1 MAMTSDP
8 ARPLGDSVGRP
19 LPKWPHFD
27 DDERAAVDAVLR
39 SGRVNYWT
47 GTEGREF
54 ERDFAA
60 RFARRHGVA
69 LANGTVALELA
80 LMAVGVG
87 SGDEVVVT
95 PRSFVASASCAVSV
109 GARPVFAEVDRDS
122 QNLTPETIAAA
133 ITPRTKAVIAVHLAG
148 WPCDMPGILE
158 VTRPRGIAVIEDCA
172 QSPGATID
180 GRPAGAFGDAAAFSF
195 CQDKIMTTAG
205 EGGMLLID
213 DDVRWRWAWSYKD
226 HGKSYEKMIAPAHS
240 AGFRWV
246 HDQFG
251 TNWRLSEVQSA
262 VGRRQLAKLDH
273 WVSIRRSHA
282 ARLNYWLGKLA
293 ALRIPVAEPR
303 FGHAYYKYYGFSE
316 PAALASDW
324 SRDRLLAELNAAGIP
339 CYSGSCSEIYREKAM
354 VDGGLGLAERLP
366 VARELG
372 DTSLMWLVHPTLSEE
387 DIDWV
392 GEISARIIKRATR

>member
-1 MAMTSDP
+1 MKSDI
-8 ARPLGDSVGRP
+8 ARPADDILRRP
-19 LPKWPHFD
+19 LPKWPYFA
-27 DDERAAVDAVLR
+27 DDECSAVEAVLR

-54 ERDFAA
+54 EREFAV
-60 RFARRHGVA
+60 RFARRHAVA

-80 LMAVGVG
+80 LMALGVG
-87 SGDEVVVT
+87 SGDEVIVT

-122 QNLTPETIAAA
+122 QNLTARTIAAA
-133 ITPRTKAVIAVHLAG
+133 ITSKTKAVIPVHLAG
-148 WPCDMPGILE
+148 WPCDMPEILE
-158 VTRPRGIAVIEDCA
+158 VTRPLGIAVIEDCA

-213 DDVRWRWAWSYKD
+213 DDERWSWAWSYKD
-226 HGKSYEKMIAPAHS
+226 HGKTYEKMTAPAQG

-246 HDQFG
+246 HDRLG

-262 VGRRQLAKLDH
+262 VGRLQLAKLDH
-273 WVSIRRSHA
+273 WVSIRRAHA
-282 ARLNYWLGKLA
+282 ARLNDWLGSFA
-293 ALRIPVAEPR
+293 ALRIPRPPSR
-303 FGHAYYKYYGFSE
+303 FEHAYYKYYGFVVSD
-316 PAALASDW
+316 ALAVGW
-324 SRDRLLAELNAAGIP
+324 NRDRLLAELNAAGVP
-339 CYSGSCSEIYREKAM
+339 CYSGSCSEIYREKSMIDA
-354 VDGGLGLAERLP
+354 GLAPGARLP
-366 VARELG
+366 IAQELG
-372 DTSLMWLVHPTLSEE
+372 DTSLMWLVHPTLSDE

-392 GEISARIIKRATR
+392 GETSARVIRRAMR